1 MARRMPLSRVAF
13 SQPEL
18 NISSL
23 GTHADHMLGIAAAF
37 GPSDSTVCSQYFRT
51 ANMQRHLP
59 RRTRSYSLPNDAGDL
74 QLVESKQDCLW
85 PCKHHPVAPQYP
97 NGNATHHL
105 NTLSEFVEAVAEG
118 LSRVVFPRS
127 QQEYSTVHVLMISWE
142 DDDLG
147 TAADLQRLKR
157 IFEDTY
163 KFTTDHF
170 KIPSNDIPDFDLEEV
185 LTTTKKRHG
194 RNEDGL
200 IIVCYGG
207 HGEID
212 KSTQHSIWK
221 AWKFPPRRDSPAV
234 SPQVDWSELQD
245 GFMNSRGDMLFILDC
260 CYAAGALQKSV
271 QGKGSRRN
279 FLLASGND
287 KASNTNTLT
296 KALLYELEHLAGQP
310 CSVYSLHY
318 RLLAN
323 RSIHQW
329 STVPIHIGEKRI
341 VLAPLPDPAV
351 SASEDL
357 QQLVLADEAI
367 LRKRS
372 GCKILV
378 SITLTEIGTRSAR
391 DAWVEWIRDNAPPNI
406 AAFDFLDI
414 MAPIAALTTNSE
426 FLLFTLPVSVWNAMT
441 PNPAIKFLTIVY
453 SQNLLYNDSPGLVR
467 RKIRNLADGKF
478 GQLLAKDPLAGDLV
492 SLSRTSRHR
501 GREVTHLHGVVGRLQ
516 RELAKYRHE
525 TGQEEGPLES
535 NFTPSVRLCQRHA

>member
-1 MARRMPLSRVAF
+1 
-13 SQPEL
+13 
-18 NISSL
+18 
-23 GTHADHMLGIAAAF
+23 
-37 GPSDSTVCSQYFRT
+37 
-51 ANMQRHLP
+51 MQRHLP
-59 RRTRSYSLPNDAGDL
+59 RRTRSYSTPNDAGDL
-74 QLVESKQDCLW
+74 QLESKQDCLW

-105 NTLSEFVEAVAEG
+105 KTLSDFVKAVAEG

-127 QQEYSTVHVLMISWE
+127 QQQYSTVHVLMISWE

-147 TAADLQRLKR
+147 TGADLQRLRR
-157 IFEDTY
+157 IFEDNY
-163 KFTTDHF
+163 RFTTDHF
-170 KIPSNDIPDFDLEEV
+170 KIPSNDIPEFDLEDI
-185 LTTTKKRHG
+185 LITTKKRHC

-200 IIVCYGG
+200 LIVCYGG

-234 SPQVDWSELQD
+234 SPRVDWSEAQD
-245 GFMNSRGDMLFILDC
+245 LLMKSKGDIFFILDC

-271 QGKGSRRN
+271 QGEGSRRN

-318 RLLAN
+318 RLLEN

-351 SASEDL
+351 SASDDL
-357 QQLVLADEAI
+357 QQLILADEAI
-367 LRKRS
+367 LRKKS

-378 SITLTEIGTRSAR
+378 SITLTEIGTQFAR
-391 DAWVEWIRDNAPPNI
+391 DAWVEWIRDNAPSNM

-414 MAPIAALTTNSE
+414 MAPIAALTTNSD

-441 PNPAIKFLTIVY
+441 PHPAIKFLTIVY
-453 SQNLLYNDSPGLVR
+453 SHNLLYNHSPAPPEQIGVMGEVLSG
-467 RKIRNLADGKF
+467 IADGKF
-478 GQLLAKDPLAGDLV
+478 GQLLEEDPLTRDIVFICNMLNSETKAVAQL
-492 SLSRTSRHR
+492 L
-501 GREVTHLHGVVGRLQ
+501 EVIDRMHS
-516 RELAKYRHE
+516 ELATYRRG
-525 TGQEEGPLES
+525 TRREEGLLEG
-535 NFTPSVRLCQRHA
+535 NFTPSVRLYQQYA